1 MNQCVLDLQP
11 TLQPPRR
18 PPADAAQR
26 LSPSTYSALCPITRR
41 WFGAGGDDAPVLET
55 LAGGLPAVLVSRAAS
70 RAREGCSY
78 VAAAA
83 QVRHLETGHGR
94 TLGGLGLA
102 PWRRWMLLLSFA
114 TPLTDLEAARL
125 PLVLLPPPGVRPQH
139 ALQRLQ
145 AAISTQLGMPGW
157 SLRLRAVADEIA
169 NASLRADFQLFVGA
183 LAPRLLELPASGS
196 VSARRH
202 AIEDLWLDATVRRRW
217 QHVAVQ
223 LGASGAETLLRRA
236 GPALHPADALSSAQ
250 AAAPARALLARVRGA
265 ARGSSDGT
273 ATAGR
278 PPKNSALTI
287 GASA

>member
-1 MNQCVLDLQP
+1 MDQCVLDLQP

-26 LSPSTYSALCPITRR
+26 LAPSSYGALCPITRR

-55 LAGGLPAVLVSRAAS
+55 LADAQPAVLVSRAAS

-83 QVRHLETGHGR
+83 QVRHLETGHGQ

-114 TPLTDLEAARL
+114 TPLTDLDAARL
-125 PLVLLPPPGVRPQH
+125 PLVLLPPAGVRPQH

-145 AAISTQLGMPGW
+145 AAISAQLGMPGW
-157 SLRLRAVADEIA
+157 SRRLRAVADEIVHD
-169 NASLRADFQLFVGA
+169 SLRADFQLFVGA
-183 LAPRLLELPASGS
+183 LAPRLLELPAAGPA
-196 VSARRH
+196 SARRH
-202 AIEDLWLDATVRRRW
+202 ALEDLWLDVTVRRRW
-217 QHVAVQ
+217 QHIAVQ
-223 LGASGAETLLRRA
+223 LGATGAETLLRRA
-236 GPALHPADALSSAQ
+236 GPALHPAIGGSQAQ
-250 AAAPARALLARVRGA
+250 AAAPARALLARVRGVSREA
-265 ARGSSDGT
+265 FDGT
-273 ATAGR
+273 TTAGR
-278 PPKNSALTI
+278 PPKNSALTM